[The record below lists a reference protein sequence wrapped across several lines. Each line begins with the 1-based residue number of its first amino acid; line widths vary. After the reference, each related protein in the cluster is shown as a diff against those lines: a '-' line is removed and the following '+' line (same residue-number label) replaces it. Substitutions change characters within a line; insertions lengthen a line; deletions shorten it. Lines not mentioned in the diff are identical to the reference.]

1 MRPVGTVRTQRN
13 RKIVCEDGCGFLAY
27 CSRKV
32 ICKGIATCPC
42 GARLIPEDPDDA
54 ALVLS
59 DAELAAHPLVV
70 AYEQAVA
77 SVMHGQAPHAQK
89 WGGDHLR
96 SPDELAARKV
106 EKARREAARRNQ
118 LAGLRVGAMMNR
130 EAVTD
135 AMPF

>member
-1 MRPVGTVRTQRN
+1 MKAVGTVKTQRN

-42 GARLIPEDPDDA
+42 GGRLIPEDPDDA

-59 DAELAAHPLVV
+59 EDELEQHPMVEL
-70 AYEQAVA
+70 YRRELA

-118 LAGLRVGAMMNR
+118 LAGLLVGAITR
-130 EAVTD
+130 ETITD
-135 AMPF
+135 DMPF